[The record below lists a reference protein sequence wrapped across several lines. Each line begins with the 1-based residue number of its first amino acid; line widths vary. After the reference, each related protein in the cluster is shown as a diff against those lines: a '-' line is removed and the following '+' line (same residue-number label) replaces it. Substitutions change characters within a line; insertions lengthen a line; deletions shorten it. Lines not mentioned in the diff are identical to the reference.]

1 MIPSMPAYDLFH
13 DAVKRGLIKE
23 GWTITADPLTFEFGG
38 LDLYIDLAAER
49 VLAAEKGN
57 ERIAVEIKTFLGTSV
72 VTDFH
77 AALGQFLNYQIV
89 LDGKDPERV
98 LYLAVPRAT
107 YSAFF
112 SLLLPHTAVQRY
124 KVRLIIYDP
133 EGETLVQWIK

>member
-1 MIPSMPAYDLFH
+1 MVLGMIATMPAYDLLH
-13 DAVKRGLIKE
+13 DAVKRGLIKD

-57 ERIAVEIKTFLGTSV
+57 ERIAVEIKTFLGASV

-89 LDGKDPERV
+89 LDSKDPERV
-98 LYLAVPRAT
+98 LIPCGSEGDLFRVLLFAT
-107 YSAFF
+107 SPYRG
-112 SLLLPHTAVQRY
+112 P
-124 KVRLIIYDP
+124 
-133 EGETLVQWIK
+133 TL